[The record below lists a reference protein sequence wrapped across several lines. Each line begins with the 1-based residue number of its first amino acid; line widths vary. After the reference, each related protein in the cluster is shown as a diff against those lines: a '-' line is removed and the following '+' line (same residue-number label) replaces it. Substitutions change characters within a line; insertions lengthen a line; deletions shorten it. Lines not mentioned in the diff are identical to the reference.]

1 MSEWIANLVGNN
13 VLATLIMSFF
23 PLIELKGGIIF
34 ARSVGLGF
42 FESFGLAYLGSTVAF
57 FLIFFLLR
65 PVLNLLKKIKWFNGF
80 ATKVEGYFDEK
91 ANKTLENQQKKG
103 KKAASSLLIKQLAV
117 FIFVAIPLPMTGVW
131 TGTAIAVFLNLKF
144 KDAVLPVTIGNLVA
158 GGIMAL
164 LAQICIWICGPDMVM
179 VESVLNGILYV
190 LFALALILLVVFII
204 KVLTH
209 KDKKVE
215 ESDKEQVEE

>member
-42 FESFGLAYLGSTVAF
+42 FESFGLAYLGSTVAS

-80 ATKVEGYFDEK
+80 ATKVE
-91 ANKTLENQQKKG
+91 
-103 KKAASSLLIKQLAV
+103 SL
-117 FIFVAIPLPMTGVW
+117 P
-131 TGTAIAVFLNLKF
+131 
-144 KDAVLPVTIGNLVA
+144 
-158 GGIMAL
+158 
-164 LAQICIWICGPDMVM
+164 
-179 VESVLNGILYV
+179 S
-190 LFALALILLVVFII
+190 
-204 KVLTH
+204 
-209 KDKKVE
+209 
-215 ESDKEQVEE
+215 